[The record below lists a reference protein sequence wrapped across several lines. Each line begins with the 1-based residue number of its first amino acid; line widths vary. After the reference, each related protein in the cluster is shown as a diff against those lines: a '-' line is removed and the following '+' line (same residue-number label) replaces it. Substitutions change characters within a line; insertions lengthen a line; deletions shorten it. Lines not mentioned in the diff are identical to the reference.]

1 MIKAVL
7 PFMRARKTGHM
18 LNITSIAGLNVLP
31 GIGIYNGSKFALEG
45 IGEALAQEVEP
56 LGIYVTNVEPG
67 PFRTDW
73 AGTSATYAPNTLADY
88 TETAEKNAKA
98 IEKVSGNQI
107 GDPLKAVQAMYAL
120 TQLEHPPVHLPL
132 GAPAYKRIR
141 LKLEAFRAE
150 IDEYEYLGLPTDYP
164 EEASL

>member
-1 MIKAVL
+1 MHL
-7 PFMRARKTGHM
+7 H
-18 LNITSIAGLNVLP
+18 
-31 GIGIYNGSKFALEG
+31 
-45 IGEALAQEVEP
+45 
-56 LGIYVTNVEPG
+56 
-67 PFRTDW
+67 
-73 AGTSATYAPNTLADY
+73 TLADY

-141 LKLEAFRAE
+141 LKLEAFRTE
-150 IDEYEYLGLPTDYP
+150 IDQYEYLGLPTDYP
-164 EEASL
+164 EEA